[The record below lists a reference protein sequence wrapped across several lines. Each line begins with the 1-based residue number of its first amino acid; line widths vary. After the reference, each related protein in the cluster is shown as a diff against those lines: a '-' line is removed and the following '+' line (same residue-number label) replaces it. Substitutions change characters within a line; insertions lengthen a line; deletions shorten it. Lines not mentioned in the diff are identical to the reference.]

1 MQTIIYAFTD
11 IDRFTDRCRRV
22 YFATDDPSE
31 GTFIIVNAGLASLYF
46 EAAVNASDPAERARY
61 DACRAMCAR
70 NLEIALGQ
78 LNLMMPATLEN
89 IEALLM
95 GVSSSESIIYLLPFH
110 INTQSTFLWRVGVRS
125 ERERGKKKKRVTRS
139 PPVLS
144 ITRSIPSVP
153 REILIF

>member
-1 MQTIIYAFTD
+1 MVLFRLHPGYADSPAPAMQTIIYGFTD
-11 IDRFTDRCRRV
+11 IERFTDRCRRI

-61 DACRAMCAR
+61 HACWAMCAR

-78 LNLMMPATLEN
+78 LNLMMPATMEN

-95 GVSSSESIIYLLPFH
+95 GVSSSSESLIYFLPFY
-110 INTQSTFLWRVGVRS
+110 INAPSAFLLK
-125 ERERGKKKKRVTRS
+125 RGGK
-139 PPVLS
+139 
-144 ITRSIPSVP
+144 
-153 REILIF
+153 E